1 MIRILVYPNIT
12 FNSRGQDIESDSYV
26 QVIKKQI
33 SLLNEIRNDLWFY
46 LVLPKEVK
54 SLVFPNVTQ
63 LLYPLPTYPPTMR
76 SHFNVERFKKLI
88 PHNLDFDLVYSHLP
102 EQTHAIKNTMYNLT
116 HHTPNFF
123 GYCHWF
129 DLKEVVAWPVDSF
142 LQNITGLLECK
153 RVYLN
158 TQHQKDMVLK
168 QASEHFNEKTI
179 SRLDE
184 ILCVHYLGVDKQ
196 DIVKTINTKPE
207 NLIVFNHRTDAY
219 KNYSNFISI
228 CDLLWKQRQDFKV
241 WVPLLD
247 GKPNRPYLT
256 NESGDKNFYYE
267 KLKSCC
273 VGFSPKQKYGGWS
286 VATTDGMMNGVPYVM
301 FDDTYYKEL
310 CANADFFQT
319 NSEAVN
325 LLNQYL
331 DDKTYRNKKSRE
343 ILAYTKKHLVYTNN
357 IKSISEYIDTL
368 VLDTPSIVGS
378 HINEEQNVLDDLFRL
393 IRNAGR
399 RKIPLGFTKAEI
411 FKTRGWGR
419 GMKWTQYRQRLLSH
433 GAIYDVSGETPM
445 YIFSPNIDKSYENE
459 LEYEIWLE
467 LIKRQ
472 DKRDK
477 KIMSKLRKVRIQS
490 DIQKT

>member
-1 MIRILVYPNIT
+1 
-12 FNSRGQDIESDSYV
+12 
-26 QVIKKQI
+26 
-33 SLLNEIRNDLWFY
+33 
-46 LVLPKEVK
+46 
-54 SLVFPNVTQ
+54 
-63 LLYPLPTYPPTMR
+63 
-76 SHFNVERFKKLI
+76 
-88 PHNLDFDLVYSHLP
+88 
-102 EQTHAIKNTMYNLT
+102 
-116 HHTPNFF
+116 
-123 GYCHWF
+123 
-129 DLKEVVAWPVDSF
+129 
-142 LQNITGLLECK
+142 
-153 RVYLN
+153 
-158 TQHQKDMVLK
+158 MVLK

-207 NLIVFNHRTDAY
+207 NLIVFNHRTNAY
-219 KNYSNFISI
+219 KNYPNFISI

-310 CANADFFQT
+310 CVNADFFQT
-319 NSEAVN
+319 DSEAVN

-368 VLDTPSIVGS
+368 ILDTS
-378 HINEEQNVLDDLFRL
+378 
-393 IRNAGR
+393 
-399 RKIPLGFTKAEI
+399 
-411 FKTRGWGR
+411 
-419 GMKWTQYRQRLLSH
+419 M
-433 GAIYDVSGETPM
+433 
-445 YIFSPNIDKSYENE
+445 
-459 LEYEIWLE
+459 
-467 LIKRQ
+467 
-472 DKRDK
+472 
-477 KIMSKLRKVRIQS
+477 LR
-490 DIQKT
+490 TY